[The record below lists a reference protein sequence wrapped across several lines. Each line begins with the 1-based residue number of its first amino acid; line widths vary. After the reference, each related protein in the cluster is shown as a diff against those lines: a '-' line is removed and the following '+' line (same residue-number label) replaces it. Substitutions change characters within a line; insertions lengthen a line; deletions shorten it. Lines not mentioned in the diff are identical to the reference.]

1 MLKRR
6 LSALCHIGALAL
18 GLLAALV
25 PYARADIVNPG
36 AIILGDFQL
45 AGAGTQTGTPVTTLQ
60 GLTALTCQV
69 RFFYGSGGTQTNV
82 FLQSSIDQ
90 GQTWFDIANIQFTT
104 ASLTELI
111 NLSGL
116 TGVTTPTAPVNLAL
130 TANTTF
136 NGPLGDRLQAVV
148 VSTGTYAGSTLAS
161 VRCVVR

>member
-6 LSALCHIGALAL
+6 LTECCRAGALAL
-18 GLLAALV
+18 GLLAGLGGH
-25 PYARADIVNPG
+25 ARADVVNPG
-36 AIILGDFQL
+36 PITLGDFQV
-45 AGAGTQTGTPVTTLQ
+45 AGAGTQTGVPVTGLQ

-82 FLQSSIDQ
+82 FIQTSVDQ
-90 GQTWFDIANIQFTT
+90 GQSWLDLANIQFTT

-116 TGVTTPTAPVNLAL
+116 TGVTTPTAPANLAL

-148 VSTGTYAGSTLAS
+148 VSTGTYAGSTLGS